1 MGAFIFDKV
10 HLQVSHRDAFSCTH
24 PASAGAGA
32 RSLSTLRTHVIAT
45 CADLAEGVK
54 KAARTIVL
62 LQMTQILKSVSNPL
76 SASHAPRKSIVMG
89 VEGVGGFTCLID
101 CTASHGLPRR
111 WRWSARRR
119 GRR

>member
-32 RSLSTLRTHVIAT
+32 RSPSTLRTHVIAT

-54 KAARTIVL
+54 KAARAIVL
-62 LQMTQILKSVSNPL
+62 LQMTQFLKSASNPL
-76 SASHAPRKSIVMG
+76 GLARTEGIYSCGGGEGGRGG
-89 VEGVGGFTCLID
+89 V
-101 CTASHGLPRR
+101 HLPY
-111 WRWSARRR
+111 
-119 GRR
+119 